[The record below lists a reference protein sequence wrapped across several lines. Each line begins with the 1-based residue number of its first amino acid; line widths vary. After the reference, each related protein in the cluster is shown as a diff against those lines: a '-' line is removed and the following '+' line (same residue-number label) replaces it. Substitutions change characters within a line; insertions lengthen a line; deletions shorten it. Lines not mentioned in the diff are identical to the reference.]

1 MMLLGVTFWWVRQ
14 HPLEVVPQ
22 PLLPERQDL
31 EVGGEGGDDLLGH
44 LVDAGQAEAGL
55 DEGGVGGEPV
65 PDRGDRPEERPP
77 PSREGLPLLRV
88 YLRGGEKGGNE

>member
-1 MMLLGVTFWWVRQ
+1 M
-14 HPLEVVPQ
+14 PE

-31 EVGGEGGDDLLGH
+31 KVGWEGGHDLLGH

-65 PDRGDRPEERPP
+65 PDQSDGPEEGPP
-77 PSREGLPLLRV
+77 PPREGLPLLPV
-88 YLRGGEKGGNE
+88 YL